1 VLNDSE
7 AERIKARW
15 REYHG
20 GYQNWGDVAV
30 LGKGTRYE
38 PVSQTFKEMDFS
50 NIDGRDEARICMVF
64 QVPAM
69 LVGAKVGLNASTYS
83 NYAEARKAF
92 YEETIVPRWKW
103 FENIIDAQ
111 LLPKFDGDTKTW
123 PAFDLSDVRALAED
137 ETAKWARAQGAAGM
151 NLITRDEARV
161 LIGFDAIDNGEP
173 VWLGGSAGAGQPEP
187 EGDEP
192 AGDMPMGANEMTDN
206 AKPDPLMGEA
216 NGDATPKAPTEPA
229 ESVDEDDTETPANEP
244 SESDKPAEPV
254 DVRPLPDTGETTDD
268 VDEVDNAGENAGD
281 KKPKKKPAP
290 APVASED
297 VKKALSAWRKAEIE
311 CVKSYG
317 VANAI
322 VSGFSLSQLHAMG
335 APMLNAISNDLHD
348 ARTASDVR
356 AVFERHWPTDAPIV
370 KKARPAQNAPDA
382 PDAPPDD
389 ADRRKNEKRIS
400 AAMSKYFEGLINRMV
415 AEVG

>member
-1 VLNDSE
+1 VLHDHPARALLAKPNVSIGEADFWKATEIFLCTAGFAAWEIEMNNKGEPIGLWPMRPHWCSFMAGNGLPVRAVRYQPDGLSQPMYVPIDRVLLFTEFNPLRPQISSLSRTAVALRSIEADNAATDFLAMFFQQGASMPGVLVTDQVLNDSE

-192 AGDMPMGANEMTDN
+192 AGDMPMGANEMTD
-206 AKPDPLMGEA
+206 KH
-216 NGDATPKAPTEPA
+216 
-229 ESVDEDDTETPANEP
+229 V
-244 SESDKPAEPV
+244 
-254 DVRPLPDTGETTDD
+254 
-268 VDEVDNAGENAGD
+268 
-281 KKPKKKPAP
+281 
-290 APVASED
+290 
-297 VKKALSAWRKAEIE
+297 
-311 CVKSYG
+311 
-317 VANAI
+317 
-322 VSGFSLSQLHAMG
+322 
-335 APMLNAISNDLHD
+335 
-348 ARTASDVR
+348 
-356 AVFERHWPTDAPIV
+356 ERH
-370 KKARPAQNAPDA
+370 
-382 PDAPPDD
+382 
-389 ADRRKNEKRIS
+389 RRVSYAVSNS
-400 AAMSKYFEGLINRMV
+400 TN
-415 AEVG
+415 